1 MFDYK
6 RHLIR
11 LPAKCVVL
19 FITLAV
25 PYALI
30 LFILSLFGITP
41 DKDFDYIIFSTI
53 MVLSLHYFGGF
64 WKWLNK

>member
-19 FITLAV
+19 FISLAV

-30 LFILSLFGITP
+30 FFILSLFGITP
-41 DKDFDYIIFSTI
+41 DKDFGYIIFLT
-53 MVLSLHYFGGF
+53 VLCSSFYFDGF
-64 WKWLNK
+64 WKWLDK